1 MPSHMALFHHIW
13 PPSIIIYGPVKI
25 KSKSKG
31 VGRDAITYGPLPL
44 HMAPSI
50 IIYGPVKIK
59 SKSKGNGRDA
69 ITYGPLPSHMAP
81 FNHHI
86 WPCENKIQI

>member
-1 MPSHMALFHHIW
+1 MPSHMAPFHYIW
-13 PPSIIIYGPVKI
+13 P
-25 KSKSKG
+25 
-31 VGRDAITYGPLPL
+31 
-44 HMAPSI
+44 PSI

-69 ITYGPLPSHMAP
+69 ITYDPLPSHMAP

-86 WPCENKIQI
+86 

>member
-1 MPSHMALFHHIW
+1 MPSHMAPFNHHIW
-13 PPSIIIYGPVKI
+13 PVK
-25 KSKSKG
+25 
-31 VGRDAITYGPLPL
+31 R
-44 HMAPSI
+44 
-50 IIYGPVKIK
+50 K